1 MEVAH
6 FDRRLYEMK
15 LREPSRRMQ
24 TETRAAWRRVGHEQ
38 QKLGQPKG
46 PGFYA
51 KLIDAALSVLQEY
64 LKDVD
69 RICRDVWE
77 AQGGTVTSQFLRAV
91 VRDYAVFTAMA
102 ARCGAIR
109 GEIELRAR
117 RTGFR
122 QTTPALRHFALEKRH
137 LQTTL
142 SNRYEIEAREI
153 ELKNA
158 HRAPK
163 APPPTTELGGA
174 RPAVAGLFTHS
185 DDYRSV
191 ALRGGTHTLTAQ
203 QAQMVEI
210 LDQAHA
216 NGHRDVSIAHI
227 LEQLEKKS
235 ARWQDTW
242 KSNLEAVEK
251 VGSILDATGRP
262 SSAVN

>member
-1 MEVAH
+1 VDVAH

-15 LREPSRRMQ
+15 LQEPSRRMQ
-24 TETRAAWRRVGHEQ
+24 TETRAAWRRVGYEQ
-38 QKLGQPKG
+38 QKLGQGKG
-46 PGFYA
+46 TGFYA
-51 KLIDAALSVLQEY
+51 KLVDAALSVLHEY
-64 LKDVD
+64 LEHVD
-69 RICRDVWE
+69 RICREVWE

-91 VRDYAVFTAMA
+91 VRDYAVFTALA

-109 GEIELRAR
+109 GEIELMAR
-117 RTGFR
+117 RTGLR
-122 QTTPALRHFALEKRH
+122 QTTPVLRHLEMEKRH
-137 LQTTL
+137 LQTNL

-153 ELKNA
+153 ESKNA
-158 HRAPK
+158 HRVPK
-163 APPPTTELGGA
+163 AAPQATELRGS
-174 RPAVAGLFTHS
+174 RSHVAGPFTHS

-227 LEQLEKKS
+227 LERLEKKS

-242 KSNLEAVEK
+242 KSNLEAKRALIAEGARK
-251 VGSILDATGRP
+251 GTLRL
-262 SSAVN
+262 NL